1 MSGTVEGSSSLKGIA
16 EPHTNRTTGE
26 LRDLAYEKERK
37 RAIYRR
43 EKFGTDK
50 KQNDLGSGQFLTSKW
65 CMTRSSLTRPVP
77 LTENSRPIFEQNE
90 NEEKTLRLYW
100 CFFFIV

>member
-1 MSGTVEGSSSLKGIA
+1 MKGIA

-26 LRDLAYEKERK
+26 LRDLAYERERK

-43 EKFGTDK
+43 EKFGTGK
-50 KQNDLGSGQFLTSKW
+50 KLNDLGSGQFLTSKW

-77 LTENSRPIFEQNE
+77 LTDHSRPILEQNE

>member
-1 MSGTVEGSSSLKGIA
+1 MKKKGK
-16 EPHTNRTTGE
+16 EPFIGE
-26 LRDLAYEKERK
+26 KNSERM
-37 RAIYRR
+37 
-43 EKFGTDK
+43 K